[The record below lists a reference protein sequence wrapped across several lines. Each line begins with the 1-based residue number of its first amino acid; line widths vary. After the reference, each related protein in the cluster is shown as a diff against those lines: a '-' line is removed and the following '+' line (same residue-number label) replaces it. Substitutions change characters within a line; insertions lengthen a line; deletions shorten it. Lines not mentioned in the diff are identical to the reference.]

1 MLCGSRC
8 AFGVLPPI
16 STPIIP
22 VMHHLGGKRN
32 ADGLNK
38 KRANPNE
45 RIHPNVLIFR
55 KARHHQPT
63 RCLAEPARCF
73 LLPVRLPAADME
85 LGENRTRLVSEL
97 ICGGLTDC
105 YAHASGRGDY
115 KPLVQHNATLAYR
128 LSRWRDPRGLLLLDL
143 SNPRLRAVSFLQH
156 A

>member
-22 VMHHLGGKRN
+22 VMHYLGGKRN

-55 KARHHQPT
+55 KARHQQPT

-97 ICGGLTDC
+97 LCGGLTDC
-105 YAHASGRGDY
+105 YAHAWGVRITIR
-115 KPLVQHNATLAYR
+115 KPETMLHL
-128 LSRWRDPRGLLLLDL
+128 PIRGLCWH
-143 SNPRLRAVSFLQH
+143 SPRISSL
-156 A
+156 

>member
-22 VMHHLGGKRN
+22 VMHYLGGKRN

-55 KARHHQPT
+55 KARHQQQIH
-63 RCLAEPARCF
+63 CLAEPAWCF

-97 ICGGLTDC
+97 LCGVLTDC

-115 KPLVQHNATLAYR
+115 KPLVRRNATLAYR